1 MKISGHEVHQSG
13 GVFYLCVV
21 PVSMLLDRV
30 RVDTF
35 TSVGKDGY
43 QRSLS
48 AVRARAFGRYIL
60 GGNYSPLSVL
70 VNVREA
76 DAITGGEGAIEIREG
91 VELWV
96 VDGQHR
102 VEGFRFAVQQ
112 DPDVGSMEVP
122 VILMNQPSGYQE
134 AWQFITINKTQKG
147 VRTDLAERFLDQALK
162 KEGRAAL
169 QDMRDQGALRGILRN
184 IEWVGK
190 ALAIADTLNAGKG
203 HAWYGKIRLPN
214 EPKYGTLVAQKSFTD
229 SLEPILKDAFFQG
242 KDAEAIA
249 AALTNYW
256 DAIMELTQAAFDSPQ
271 DHVIQKTTGVFVM
284 HRVFPRISEL
294 CRDRYGNRVL
304 TRERIA
310 GVLSKASMMTA
321 DYWASDGAAGK
332 RGTSK
337 KSFSV
342 IALELLEALEQAQ
355 LDRAEP
361 DLLT

>member
-1 MKISGHEVHQSG
+1 MKIYGYPIHQG
-13 GVFYLCVV
+13 GAEFYAGVV
-21 PVSMLLDRV
+21 GVNVLLERI

-35 TSVGKDGY
+35 SSVSQDGY

-48 AVRARAFGRYIL
+48 AARARAFGRYIL
-60 GGNYSPLSVL
+60 GKNYSPLSIL

-76 DAITGGEGAIEIREG
+76 DAISVGEGIIEVRDD

-102 VEGFRFAVQQ
+102 VEGFRFATQQ
-112 DPDVGSMEVP
+112 DPEVGLM
-122 VILMNQPSGYQE
+122 LMNQPSGYQE

-162 KEGRAAL
+162 REGRAAL
-169 QDMRDQGALRGILRN
+169 QDMRDQGALRGMLRN

-190 ALAIADTLNAGKG
+190 ALAIADELNAGRG

-242 KDAEAIA
+242 KDSHAIA
-249 AALTNYW
+249 AALGNYW
-256 DAIMELTQAAFDSPQ
+256 DAITELTQAAFDSPQ

-284 HRVFPRISEL
+284 HRIFPRVSEL
-294 CRDRYGNRVL
+294 CRDKYGNRVL
-304 TRERIA
+304 TRERIKS
-310 GVLSKASMMTA
+310 VLGQISMMTA
-321 DYWASDGAAGK
+321 DYWASNGPAGK

-337 KSFSV
+337 KAFSV
-342 IALELLEALEQAQ
+342 IALEMLESLEEAQ
-355 LDRAEP
+355 SQSAEP
-361 DLLT
+361 DLVT